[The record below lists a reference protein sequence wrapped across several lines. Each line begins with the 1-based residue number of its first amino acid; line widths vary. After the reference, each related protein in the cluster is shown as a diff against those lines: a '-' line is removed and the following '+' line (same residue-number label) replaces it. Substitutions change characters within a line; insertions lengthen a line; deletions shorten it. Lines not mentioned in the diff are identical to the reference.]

1 MGLIDLKTDLKSLKY
16 SKDRVGGGSSKQPFV
31 QKSIPDGFNAVGNTG
46 GLDVLTRGGSLVFQ
60 KTADDVSRLSK
71 LLLTANTFQG
81 PAFTIKQNVLSRQN
95 VKTQASPKGLNQGP
109 YLPTSTLAQ
118 AAISATGLHFNTFG
132 LNPVPDTLGS
142 LRTYSDVVSY
152 DQPSTANRLVDFTNN
167 FVDQRVSGNTLYSYS
182 GGPGSLLGL
191 GKTKIQIPVEQRT
204 GINNDKRE
212 YWQKQ
217 KNLAKY
223 VTLRD
228 AQLLIPTSDKA
239 GLPEEVT
246 GVQYDSKLKVWT
258 TTSTFGPSYGQ
269 ELITTKFA
277 SITNTG
283 TITAVIPNV
292 DSIYASNN
300 FPEVTLYKLGG
311 ITDPFTLLGAS
322 ISASLNS
329 DFPGVPTTTN
339 NLVTL
344 DSLRIDSFL
353 GTKSNIEFNTNS
365 KYAITNNLTGSL
377 FGYGSEYDGSRSV
390 TPLPLFVETP
400 TQTLGKAGKEAS
412 ENIQSFTYTQ
422 DQLWQAQSYRKTG
435 VIQDFRKKLRAEYKD
450 SKAGKAVGAGVLA
463 PSYVQENIENRV
475 HLGNPGTKGDVSDY
489 TKGKKDIF
497 TGNRLGPLDT
507 INALPLYQSA
517 NVAQDDNKPVNDLVK
532 FRIAVKDSDG
542 STTKT
547 FIHFRAFLDSIT
559 DNYTGEWE
567 SRRYVGRGEN
577 FYTYN
582 GFDRKVNLSW
592 TVYAQSKEELIPM
605 YKKLNYLASS
615 LAPDYKGGFMRGVLV
630 ELTIGGY
637 LYNQPGFITAL
648 SYELSEQSTWEIG
661 INDAGFTEPFNRGDD
676 YAKELPH
683 MIKVTG
689 FTFTPIHTFVPQVQ
703 KDTAGSF
710 LTTETVGNGPQRYI
724 ALDSGYDNNYNSSG
738 TDKTKQQT
746 KKISEWGTDEDW
758 NEYNRERVATNQRIP

>member
-16 SKDRVGGGSSKQPFV
+16 SKDRIGGGSSQQPFV
-31 QKSIPDGFNAVGNTG
+31 QKPIPDGFNAVGNTG

-152 DQPSTANRLVDFTNN
+152 DQPTAANRLVGFTNN

-246 GVQYDSKLKVWT
+246 GVQYDSQFQSWI

-269 ELITTKFA
+269 ELITAKFA

-283 TITAVIPNV
+283 TITAVVPNV

-300 FPEVTLYKLGG
+300 FPGVSLYKLGG
-311 ITDPFTLLGAS
+311 ITDPFSLLGAS
-322 ISASLNS
+322 VSASLS
-329 DFPGVPTTTN
+329 TDFPGVPTTTN
-339 NLVTL
+339 NLISLKTAPAGDRISGINLNENSNYTL
-344 DSLRIDSFL
+344 
-353 GTKSNIEFNTNS
+353 E
-365 KYAITNNLTGSL
+365 NNLTGSL
-377 FGYGSEYDGSRSV
+377 FGYGSQYDSSRTV
-390 TPLPLFVETP
+390 TPLSLTVETP
-400 TQTLGKAGKEAS
+400 TQTAGKDPETS
-412 ENIQSFTYTQ
+412 LENLTAFTYTQ
-422 DQLWQAQSYRKTG
+422 DQLKTQPSYRQTG
-435 VIQDFRKKLRAEYKD
+435 KIVDFRKQLRDRNNPNA
-450 SKAGKAVGAGVLA
+450 KAVGAVYQA
-463 PSYVQENIENRV
+463 PDYLEESIEERV
-475 HLGNPGTKGDVSDY
+475 HLGNPGLKGDVSDY
-489 TKGKKDIF
+489 STGKKDIT
-497 TGNRLGPLDT
+497 TGLRLGPVDK
-507 INALPLYQSA
+507 INALPLYQSG
-517 NVAQDDNKPVNDLVK
+517 NVSQDNAKDVNDLAK
-532 FRIAVKDSDG
+532 FRIAVMDSDG
-542 STTKT
+542 SSTKT
-547 FIHFRAFLDSIT
+547 FIHFRAFLDSIS
-559 DNYTGEWE
+559 DNYTADWQAHK
-567 SRRYVGRGEN
+567 YVGRGEN
-577 FYTYN
+577 FYTYG
-582 GFDRKVNLSW
+582 GFDRKVSLSW

-615 LAPDYKGGFMRGVLV
+615 LAPNYNGGFMRGVLV
-630 ELTIGGY
+630 QLTIGGY
-637 LYNQPGFITAL
+637 FYNQPGFITSL
-648 SYELSEQSTWEIG
+648 NYELSDQSTWEIG
-661 INDAGFTEPFNRGDD
+661 INDRGFTEPYNRGDD
-676 YAKELPH
+676 RVKELPH

-689 FTFTPIHTFVPQVQ
+689 FSFTPIHTFVPQVQ

-710 LTTETVGNGPQRYI
+710 VTTTGLGNGPQRYI
-724 ALDSGYDNNYNSSG
+724 ALNSGYDNNYDG
-738 TDKTKQQT
+738 VAAGAPDPKVAPAKP
-746 KKISEWGTDEDW
+746 EWGTDAEW
-758 NEYNRERVATNQRIP
+758 NAYNVERIRTNQTIP